1 MRPSARSALA
11 PPGTVTG
18 TCRFCAGRGGYSHE
32 MQPETEKPADLL
44 REAEQGQSERTP
56 ALALTG
62 VTLAVAALVGV
73 VLVIVV
79 AVYLLA

>member
-1 MRPSARSALA
+1 MRPD
-11 PPGTVTG
+11 
-18 TCRFCAGRGGYSHE
+18 
-32 MQPETEKPADLL
+32 TEEPADLV
-44 REAEQGQSERTP
+44 REAEQGRSARTP

-79 AVYLLA
+79 AAYLLA

>member
-1 MRPSARSALA
+1 MTVFRQARRVHS
-11 PPGTVTG
+11 PVVRQDTEQPG
-18 TCRFCAGRGGYSHE
+18 
-32 MQPETEKPADLL
+32 DLV
-44 REAEQGQSERTP
+44 REVEEGQSERTP
-56 ALALTG
+56 VLALTG

>member
-1 MRPSARSALA
+1 MRPD
-11 PPGTVTG
+11 
-18 TCRFCAGRGGYSHE
+18 
-32 MQPETEKPADLL
+32 TEKPADLL
-44 REAEQGQSERTP
+44 REAEHGASERTP

>member
-1 MRPSARSALA
+1 
-11 PPGTVTG
+11 
-18 TCRFCAGRGGYSHE
+18 

>member
-1 MRPSARSALA
+1 MTVFRQARRVHS
-11 PPGTVTG
+11 PVVRQDT
-18 TCRFCAGRGGYSHE
+18 E
-32 MQPETEKPADLL
+32 QPEDLV
-44 REAEQGQSERTP
+44 REVEQGRSERTP

>member
-1 MRPSARSALA
+1 VPA
-11 PPGTVTG
+11 
-18 TCRFCAGRGGYSHE
+18 
-32 MQPETEKPADLL
+32 ETDKPAELV
-44 REAEQGQSERTP
+44 READRGQSERTP
-56 ALALTG
+56 VIALTG